1 MKEIWCT
8 LHLIISFCPE
18 FLNLRTESALS
29 WFQDF
34 EKKGCVYWIF
44 FLTFWSLEGVSLIS
58 NCLFLIWCI
67 EIGGIELLG
76 VDKTNNKGVIWF
88 IQGLGL
94 RGKTT
99 KATDRLGTPSYCFIF
114 SFNNGIWMIMRLHA
128 RSGYLRRFI
137 LKYLGENQ
145 IWEIVTN
152 LRKRFTILDLG
163 QKVCRH
169 LKCREFSRLFCG
181 RKVFTIRLNR
191 IECF

>member
-8 LHLIISFCPE
+8 LQLIVSFCPE
-18 FLNLRTESALS
+18 FLNFRTKSALS

-44 FLTFWSLEGVSLIS
+44 YLTFWSLEGVSLIS

-94 RGKTT
+94 RGKNT
-99 KATDRLGTPSYCFIF
+99 KATDRLGTPSY
-114 SFNNGIWMIMRLHA
+114 RLICDMPWR
-128 RSGYLRRFI
+128 RSGAHVNLLFHLVLSFSTAIPNQSYRDYKTLSISVVCIGFFISLR
-137 LKYLGENQ
+137 GA
-145 IWEIVTN
+145 
-152 LRKRFTILDLG
+152 
-163 QKVCRH
+163 
-169 LKCREFSRLFCG
+169 
-181 RKVFTIRLNR
+181 
-191 IECF
+191 